1 MHCMIAA
8 SREMS
13 DEPKFA
19 LTTHSSRSF
28 FSQHWSHAVKPGC
41 LAMALLVASALPA
54 MAQTPAGGGKQQTT
68 ESQTPEKKVIYRGVV
83 IDDTDAPLPGV
94 SVTLP
99 HSKGTGVTTDVNG
112 RFEISVPESVHNL
125 VFSYIGMKTQTV
137 RVKGITKDITV
148 RLESDAVNL
157 KEAVVT
163 GIYTRNAESFT
174 GSMATYTN
182 KELKQVG
189 NLNVLQSLQAL
200 DPAFVITDNNLRGAD
215 PNATLDISIRG
226 TTNLTDLE
234 SDYEYD
240 PNQPLFILDG
250 FESDLTTITNLNI
263 DRVASITILKD
274 AASTAIYGSK
284 AANGVVV
291 VETVK
296 PEPGKLRF
304 SYSGNY
310 QVAWAD
316 LTDYNMMNAREKLA
330 YEKLAGRYASG
341 DYNLDANGEIIDEDQ
356 RQIYYN
362 RLKLVEQGLDSYWLN
377 EPLRTAFTQ
386 THNIYVDG
394 GDSAFLYGV
403 GVNYSNTQGVMKGS
417 GKDAL
422 NGNIRLTYRVDRLSF
437 SNNTNLNY
445 NTSDTEPVAFRNF
458 VNANPYYSKYNEN
471 GEITKY
477 FERTA
482 TLSGYEYAYNP
493 LWNFNQKSYNRTNTF
508 SLNNNFQVEWR
519 ILEELRLRG
528 RFGVTIAQNES
539 TVFHSPEETMFAETD
554 RLERGTYA
562 KNSSRDTSYDGT
574 LDLTYGR
581 TFGNHMLNLIGG
593 MQFTESNSDAEA
605 FSALGYMSDQY
616 SNPNFSMGYPDGGKP
631 SSTVV
636 KSRTASYYFNLNY
649 GYDMRY
655 LVDLNLRTDGASVF
669 GINNP
674 FSTTWSF
681 GLGWNVH
688 NEKFLADSDVISY
701 MKLRY
706 SLGNPGNSNLDAKRA
721 NTVYNYYTAFQNPFG
736 LAALVSQ
743 WGNKDLEWQRTLDQ
757 NIGIDLAFMDDR
769 LRFTFDYFTKTTD
782 PLLLSIS
789 LPPSTGTTTSP
800 MNIGT
805 MHNEG
810 FTWQATYF
818 VLRGNDYNWSLTA
831 NMNHVK
837 TSYDDMGN
845 YLEYLNEQGRDEEA
859 YTLRRYYDGASPTAL
874 WAVRSAG
881 IDPMTGNEV
890 FIKKDGSY
898 TFEWDTADEV
908 VCGDTTPDV
917 EGTFGTSAYW
927 KGFSMNLIFSYRY
940 GGQAFRQTLFD
951 KVENISESDLMYNQ
965 DKRAYYDR
973 WQKPGDHA
981 KFKRID
987 DLSESHMTSRFIEDE
1002 NTLKLTTLSFGYENQ
1017 TAPWLKTIGASS
1029 FNVRLSMNDLFYLST
1044 IKEER
1049 GLDYPFQ
1056 RSVMMSLGLS
1066 F

>member
-1 MHCMIAA
+1 MK
-8 SREMS
+8 
-13 DEPKFA
+13 KFA

-54 MAQTPAGGGKQQTT
+54 MAQTPVGGGKQQTT

-493 LWNFNQKSYNRTNTF
+493 LWDFNQKSYNRTNTF

-539 TVFHSPEETMFAETD
+539 TVFHSPEETMFSETD